1 MPINKIRNIAFV
13 GQTGTGKTTLVEKL
27 LFTCEAT
34 HHLGSVE
41 KGDTVTDFDP
51 QSIQYQHSIEAT
63 PVALNWNKH
72 RLNIIDTP
80 GQSEL
85 LGRTISV
92 FPSVETSALIIDP
105 QTPLNQ
111 TSDRL
116 FAFAQEQQ
124 KCQMII
130 INKLDSHGN
139 QLQRLMD
146 SIAEHFG
153 DKCLPINLPSPDGQ
167 TVVDCYFEPELER
180 EALLAKVSE
189 AHETLIDQVIE
200 VDEALMELYLEQG
213 SELTAEQLHD
223 PFEEALRT
231 GHVIP
236 ICFVSAQTGAGI
248 ELLLR
253 TLAEI
258 MPMPNEGN
266 PPLLEKN
273 GKKIKV
279 NCETLE
285 HTVAHV
291 YKVSVDP
298 YMGKLAY
305 LRVYQGEINAG
316 SQLYIGESNK
326 AFKVGHLYQLQ
337 GKERMEIPRALA
349 GDFCVLAKVDDLEF
363 DSIVHDSHDED
374 GVQLKTLSFPDPM
387 YSLCLK
393 PLKRGDEQK
402 LGDVLNKIASED
414 PSLRIEHRARTN
426 ETIIS
431 GQGEFHLKVAL
442 EKMASIYKLEVETC
456 QPSVEYFET
465 ITKPA
470 EGHYRHKKQSGGAGQ
485 FGEVQLRVRPL
496 ERGAGFKF
504 INKVVGGAIPTSLIP
519 AVEKGILQALE
530 EGAISGNPIKD
541 VEVTV
546 YDGKYHSVDSKEIAF
561 VIAGKKAFL
570 DAIHNADPI
579 VLEPIIQMELHIPT
593 ANVGDVSGDLSGNRG
608 LIEGT
613 EPIDSNFTL
622 IRAKSPVN
630 ELQDYA
636 RRLRAITGGEGSFSM
651 TLSHYEPAPP
661 AVQKQVCQSS
671 GSTQQS

>member
-13 GQTGTGKTTLVEKL
+13 GQTGSGKTTLIEKL
-27 LFTCEAT
+27 LHTCQAT
-34 HHLGSVE
+34 RTLGRVD
-41 KGDTVTDFDP
+41 KGDTTTDFDA

-63 PVALNWNKH
+63 PVTMRYEKH

-80 GQSEL
+80 GQNEL
-85 LGRTISV
+85 LGRALSV
-92 FPSVETSALIIDP
+92 FPAVETSALIIDP
-105 QTPLNQ
+105 QQPITQ
-111 TSDRL
+111 TSQRL
-116 FAFAQEQQ
+116 FAFAQEQK

-130 INKLDSHGN
+130 INKLDVSANKLN
-139 QLQRLMD
+139 QILGEITD
-146 SIAEHFG
+146 KFG
-153 DKCLPINLPSPDGQ
+153 DYCLPINLPTSDASA
-167 TVVDCYFEPELER
+167 VVDCFFEPNTSAETLINDV
-180 EALLAKVSE
+180 EAT
-189 AHETLIDQVIE
+189 HETLIDQVIE
-200 VDEALMELYLEQG
+200 VDEELMELYLEQG
-213 SELTAEQLHD
+213 SELTPQQLHD

-231 GHVIP
+231 GHIIP
-236 ICFVSAQTGAGI
+236 ICFVSAETGAGV
-248 ELLLR
+248 ELLLK
-253 TLAEI
+253 TLSEI

-305 LRVYQGEINAG
+305 IRVFQGEINAG
-316 SQLYIGESNK
+316 SQLYVGESNK

-337 GKERMEIPRALA
+337 GKERSEIHQALA
-349 GDFCVLAKVDDLEF
+349 GDFCVLAKVDELEF
-363 DSIVHDSHDED
+363 DSILHDSHDED
-374 GVQLKTLSFPDPM
+374 GVELKTLNFPQPM

-393 PLKRGDEQK
+393 PIKRGDEQK
-402 LGDVLNKIASED
+402 LSDVLNKIASED

-442 EKMASIYKLEVETC
+442 EKMQSVYKLEVETG
-456 QPSVEYFET
+456 QPSVEYYET

-470 EGHYRHKKQSGGAGQ
+470 DAQYRHKKQSGGAGQ
-485 FGEVQLRVRPL
+485 FGEVHLKVAPL
-496 ERGAGFKF
+496 ERGSGFKF
-504 INKVVGGAIPTSLIP
+504 INKVVGGSIPTALIP
-519 AVEKGILQALE
+519 AVEKGIKQALE

-541 VEVTV
+541 IEVTV

-570 DAIHNADPI
+570 KAVEEAGPI
-579 VLEPIIQMELHIPT
+579 VLEPIVQMELAIPT
-593 ANVGDVSGDLSGNRG
+593 QYVGDVSGDLSGNRG

-613 EPIDSNFTL
+613 EQIDANFTL
-622 IRAKSPVN
+622 LQAKSPIN

-636 RRLRAITGGEGSFSM
+636 RRLRSITGGEGSFNMS
-651 TLSHYEPAPP
+651 LSHYEPAPP
-661 AVQKQVCQSS
+661 SVQKQVCSQA
-671 GSTQQS
+671 

>member
-13 GQTGTGKTTLVEKL
+13 GQTGTGKTTLIEKL
-27 LFTCEAT
+27 LHSCQAT
-34 HHLGSVE
+34 RTLGRVE
-41 KGDTVTDFDP
+41 KGDTITDFDA

-63 PVALNWNKH
+63 PVAMCYEKH

-80 GQSEL
+80 GQNEL
-85 LGRTISV
+85 LGRALSV
-92 FPSVETSALIIDP
+92 FPAVETSALIIDP
-105 QTPLNQ
+105 QQPITQ
-111 TSDRL
+111 TSQRL
-116 FAFAQEQQ
+116 FAFAQEQK

-130 INKLDSHGN
+130 INKLDIGVEKLS
-139 QLQRLMD
+139 QVLD
-146 SIAEHFG
+146 DIADKFG
-153 DKCLPINLPSPDGQ
+153 GYCLPINLPTRDGKS
-167 TVVDCYFEPELER
+167 VVDCFFEPDTNADTLI
-180 EALLAKVSE
+180 ADVDA

-200 VDEALMELYLEQG
+200 VDEELMALYLEQG
-213 SELTAEQLHD
+213 SELTPQQLHD

-231 GHVIP
+231 GHIIP
-236 ICFVSAQTGAGI
+236 ICFVSAETGAGV
-248 ELLLR
+248 ELLLK
-253 TLAEI
+253 TLSEI

-273 GKKIKV
+273 GHKIKV

-305 LRVYQGEINAG
+305 VRVFQGEINAG
-316 SQLYIGESNK
+316 SQLYVGESNK

-337 GKERMEIPRALA
+337 GKERSEIHQALA
-349 GDFCVLAKVDDLEF
+349 GDFCVLAKVDELEF
-363 DSIVHDSHDED
+363 DSILHDSHDED
-374 GVQLKTLSFPDPM
+374 GVELKTLNFPQPM

-393 PLKRGDEQK
+393 PIKRGDEQK
-402 LGDVLNKIASED
+402 LSDVLNKIASED

-431 GQGEFHLKVAL
+431 GQGEFHLKVTL
-442 EKMASIYKLEVETC
+442 EKMESVYKLEVETS

-470 EGHYRHKKQSGGAGQ
+470 DAQYRHKKQSGGAGQ
-485 FGEVQLRVRPL
+485 FGEVHLKVAPL
-496 ERGAGFKF
+496 ERGSGFKF

-519 AVEKGILQALE
+519 AVEKGIKQALE

-541 VEVTV
+541 IEVTV
-546 YDGKYHSVDSKEIAF
+546 YDGKFHSVDSKEIAF

-570 DAIHNADPI
+570 KAVEEAGPI
-579 VLEPIIQMELHIPT
+579 VLEPIVQMELAIPT
-593 ANVGDVSGDLSGNRG
+593 QYVGDVSGDLSGNRG

-613 EPIDSNFTL
+613 EQIDANYTL
-622 IRAKSPVN
+622 LQAKSPIN

-636 RRLRAITGGEGSFSM
+636 RRLRSITGGEGSFNMS
-651 TLSHYEPAPP
+651 LSHYEPAPP
-661 AVQKQVCQSS
+661 SVQKQVCEQD
-671 GSTQQS
+671 